1 MSVSGLC
8 EICES
13 NPVEDGC
20 DHCGRLVCEDHY
32 DHSTGMCTSCLAE
45 FGGKPS
51 DDSERTGGEYP
62 DGVDEY
68 RF

>member
-8 EICES
+8 ELCEGG
-13 NPVEDGC
+13 NVEDGC
-20 DHCGRLVCEDHY
+20 DRCGRLVCEDHY
-32 DHSTGMCTSCLAE
+32 DRTSGLCVACADEL
-45 FGGKPS
+45 GGDPTS
-51 DDSERTGGEYP
+51 VGGQRDAP